1 MTRRDDAAFLLLW
14 FCANICLCC
23 RSFASACNLQEVED
37 QGELMKIIQGLT
49 EALVQPLETSEPAPD
64 PEPEPE
70 PELELLLV
78 LEEEKKQQES
88 SVKSQTALQQVFH
101 GDSDQ
106 ESFVGFQDD

>member
-1 MTRRDDAAFLLLW
+1 
-14 FCANICLCC
+14 
-23 RSFASACNLQEVED
+23 
-37 QGELMKIIQGLT
+37 MKIIQGLT
-49 EALVQPLETSEPAPD
+49 EALVQPLETLEPAPD
-64 PEPEPE
+64 PEPE

>member
-1 MTRRDDAAFLLLW
+1 
-14 FCANICLCC
+14 
-23 RSFASACNLQEVED
+23 
-37 QGELMKIIQGLT
+37 MKIIQGLT

-64 PEPEPE
+64 PEPE